1 MRADDEREK
10 PMMWPQQKTSKAKG
24 LSAQWLDLGMAHPL
38 TLGMAHPLKDRLE
51 TLATEKVGRTKSR
64 MATTG
69 LVLGITLL
77 SAPLTIAEAGPKNQL
92 EDTVVK
98 ATEKS
103 VERHTTSVSHD
114 GKPSRSVIRI
124 HRTNDDGLHRFEIK
138 VVGDKFEAYKLCKD
152 GKKEKIPLK
161 DIKGFDAAKAKDS
174 KSWSFDVDD
183 DNNLVFNANAKS
195 HKHAKVY
202 KHSKWKEDGKHK
214 VRVMKHYDKS
224 KHEDHDVDIH
234 MDHDVEV
241 KILKSLEGLEGLEG
255 LEALEGMEK
264 VKGLKVLKK
273 LKSLES
279 LSELE
284 KLKVLE
290 SMGWADEGDVRQ
302 FVFKMDEHSF
312 HEGDFPHA
320 PDTPHP
326 PEVRVFKKGNM
337 DDIIIDGDVRKF
349 TSKDGNHFVIKNGK
363 KMKFHHY
370 GPSEGETQLVVAQSM
385 LDSAD
390 KMLQNIEGEE
400 KALRDA
406 KRDLE
411 RARKSLEKATK
422 KMMEAKKS
430 AAKEAEKT
438 AKKEAEKKA
447 KGKYPTAN

>member
-1 MRADDEREK
+1 MRANDEREK
-10 PMMWPQQKTSKAKG
+10 LMMWPQQKTSKTKG

-51 TLATEKVGRTKSR
+51 TLATQKVGRAKSR
-64 MATTG
+64 IATTG

-77 SAPLTIAEAGPKNQL
+77 SAPLTIAEAGPENQL

-98 ATEKS
+98 ATQKS
-103 VERHTTSVSHD
+103 VEKHTMRVSHD
-114 GKPSRSVIRI
+114 GKPSKSVIKI

-138 VVGDKFEAYKLCKD
+138 IMGDKFEAYKLCED
-152 GKKEKIPLK
+152 GKKERIPLE

-195 HKHAKVY
+195 HKHAKMH

-214 VRVMKHYDKS
+214 VHVMKHYDKS
-224 KHEDHDVDIH
+224 KHKGHDMDIH

-241 KILKSLEGLEGLEG
+241 KVIKNLEE
-255 LEALEGMEK
+255 LEGMEEFAD
-264 VKGLKVLKK
+264 LKVLKK
-273 LKSLES
+273 LESLEA
-279 LSELE
+279 LGELE

-290 SMGWADEGDVRQ
+290 EMGFADEGDVRQ
-302 FVFKMDEHSF
+302 FVFKMDDHSF
-312 HEGDFPHA
+312 HEGDFPLP
-320 PDTPHP
+320 PDTPHS
-326 PEVRVFKKGNM
+326 PEVRVFKKGDM
-337 DDIIIDGDVRKF
+337 KDIIIDGDVRKF

-363 KMKFHHY
+363 KMKFRHY

-430 AAKEAEKT
+430 AAKEA
-438 AKKEAEKKA
+438 KKEAEKKA